1 MSIKS
6 REEIIKALELC
17 PTSGCAGCPY
27 YGLDRALAKDDKPV
41 YQYALIFTKRD
52 NLSKWF
58 NANCSK
64 FIVDGNLEYSRHF
77 REAERRYAQE
87 RDIKL
92 TLLVRYKCIYVP
104 SILCSMQSVRTRSG
118 SFLHLLDGLISS
130 LSFPIILTM
139 NSIHRAMTTA
149 YSGQRRVRAA

>member
-6 REEIIKALELC
+6 REEIIEALELC

-27 YGLDRALAKDDKPV
+27 YGLERCDRALAKDAITLLDRANDKPV

-64 FIVDGNLEYSRHF
+64 FIVDGNLEYSR
-77 REAERRYAQE
+77 RRYAQE
-87 RDIKL
+87 RDVKL
-92 TLLVRYKCIYVP
+92 TLLVRYDNNKCICRIKCP
-104 SILCSMQSVRTRSG
+104 INPLPVRGEFNAVSEHEVRK
-118 SFLHLLDGLISS
+118 FLTS
-130 LSFPIILTM
+130 LGWTCE
-139 NSIHRAMTTA
+139 
-149 YSGQRRVRAA
+149 QRLPLYFFR

>member
-1 MSIKS
+1 MNIKS

-27 YGLDRALAKDDKPV
+27 YGLERCDRALAKDAITLLGRANDKPV

-64 FIVDGNLEYSRHF
+64 FITDDNLEYSR
-77 REAERRYAQE
+77 RRYAQE
-87 RDIKL
+87 RDVKL
-92 TLLVRYKCIYVP
+92 TLLVRYDNNKCICRIKCP
-104 SILCSMQSVRTRSG
+104 INPLPVRGEFNAVSEHEVRK
-118 SFLHLLDGLISS
+118 FLTS
-130 LSFPIILTM
+130 LGWTCE
-139 NSIHRAMTTA
+139 
-149 YSGQRRVRAA
+149 QRLPLYFFR

>member
-6 REEIIKALELC
+6 REEIIEALELC

-27 YGLDRALAKDDKPV
+27 YGLERCDRALAKDAITLLEKSGRANDKPV

-64 FIVDGNLEYSRHF
+64 FIVDGNLEYSR
-77 REAERRYAQE
+77 RRYAQE
-87 RDIKL
+87 RDVKL
-92 TLLVRYKCIYVP
+92 TLLVRYDNNKCICRIKCP
-104 SILCSMQSVRTRSG
+104 INPLPVRGEFNAVSEHEVRK
-118 SFLHLLDGLISS
+118 FLTS
-130 LSFPIILTM
+130 LGWTCE
-139 NSIHRAMTTA
+139 
-149 YSGQRRVRAA
+149 QRLPLYFFR

>member
-1 MSIKS
+1 M
-6 REEIIKALELC
+6 L
-17 PTSGCAGCPY
+17 G
-27 YGLDRALAKDDKPV
+27 RANDKPV

-92 TLLVRYKCIYVP
+92 TLLVRYDNNKCICRIKCP
-104 SILCSMQSVRTRSG
+104 INPLPVRGEFNAVSTHEVG
-118 SFLHLLDGLISS
+118 ELLTS
-130 LSFPIILTM
+130 LGWT
-139 NSIHRAMTTA
+139 
-149 YSGQRRVRAA
+149 YEQRLPLYLFR